1 LRTKLLDLTNR
12 NRLLNFRLTKRR
24 SVQIF
29 DELPNQVYQRLVNDE
44 LGFYLKPFDDE
55 DDDNAATSSDD
66 GELSADLDLTE
77 PDFDNAPHHNDD
89 QLQTHLNVEKLETT
103 LKHISR
109 EARSCIEET
118 GVNPLYL
125 ALGFLEWFESR
136 DSNEKR
142 LAPLILLPVTL
153 ERARFDARTKT
164 YRYKLVYDGEDI
176 TPNVSLR
183 EKLRTDF
190 HGLNLPEFEDAEP
203 AAYFREVS
211 DAVERE
217 SRWKVTPQIVLGFF
231 SFSKIR
237 MYLDLDAKNWPSD
250 GGDGNALLDHRLIKS
265 LSVNSVV

>member
-1 LRTKLLDLTNR
+1 MPINIKAKLDELRTKLLDLTNR

-109 EARSCIEET
+109 EARS
-118 GVNPLYL
+118 
-125 ALGFLEWFESR
+125 
-136 DSNEKR
+136 
-142 LAPLILLPVTL
+142 
-153 ERARFDARTKT
+153 
-164 YRYKLVYDGEDI
+164 
-176 TPNVSLR
+176 
-183 EKLRTDF
+183 
-190 HGLNLPEFEDAEP
+190 
-203 AAYFREVS
+203 
-211 DAVERE
+211 
-217 SRWKVTPQIVLGFF
+217 
-231 SFSKIR
+231 
-237 MYLDLDAKNWPSD
+237 
-250 GGDGNALLDHRLIKS
+250 
-265 LSVNSVV
+265 